1 MTDDKGVLNP
11 GLMPQKLEDLS
22 KVSPAK
28 VEVDD
33 QLVGRWNRVVEVW
46 RTRPDF
52 RQAVLGYATT
62 SAWRD
67 PASAEL
73 WPEVVYPLIERA
85 RWQRKLRSNTEAVW
99 DNVCGAL
106 RIPDAGVRLDRA
118 IIKVVPANVVE
129 KLDLSLDAFE
139 EDPQLDVDMV
149 IVEQEPEERGVRSR
163 LDASSFHELA
173 IDYAPEKGF
182 VRLTGPDP
190 VRLTMGELR
199 ELYQEAVA
207 ALKAPN
213 AKGGHRHV
221 PIGPYR
227 LAVIPSI
234 RSKSAGQIAIQGMH
248 NKQIEMLIPS
258 IRLST
263 AASKP
268 ILAVWTYQ
276 DDSLAI
282 SYIDYKS
289 TERYISW
296 HSPTSQQDNYDDPAA
311 LNSALLQLGL
321 EAPDQLDRAL
331 SKRFRPRNPV

>member
-1 MTDDKGVLNP
+1 VLNP
-11 GLMPQKLEDLS
+11 GLMPQKLEDLA

-33 QLVGRWNRVVEVW
+33 QLVGRWNRVFEVW
-46 RTRPDF
+46 RARPDF

-62 SAWRD
+62 SAYRD

-85 RWQRKLRSNTEAVW
+85 RWQRRLRSATEAAW
-99 DNVCGAL
+99 DNICSAL
-106 RIPDAGVRLDRA
+106 HLPDAGNRLDQA
-118 IIKVVPANVVE
+118 IHKVVPSNVVE
-129 KLDLSLDAFE
+129 ELDLSLGAFDD
-139 EDPQLDVDMV
+139 DPQLDADMAIAESGADAGEPV
-149 IVEQEPEERGVRSR
+149 IRSR
-163 LDASSFHELA
+163 LHASSFHDLA
-173 IDYAPEKGF
+173 PDKGF
-182 VRLTGPDP
+182 VRLAHPDP

-207 ALKAPN
+207 ALKIPGSKA
-213 AKGGHRHV
+213 GHRHV

-234 RSKSAGQIAIQGMH
+234 RGKSAGQIAIQGMR

-258 IRLST
+258 IRLAST
-263 AASKP
+263 LAKP
-268 ILAVWTYQ
+268 ILAAWTYQ

-282 SYIDYKS
+282 AYLDHVN
-289 TERYISW
+289 TERYICW
-296 HSPTSQQDNYDDPAA
+296 HAPTNQQENYDDPGVF
-311 LNSALLQLGL
+311 NSALLQLGL
-321 EAPDQLDRAL
+321 EAPDQLDRVL